1 MLERPNHEGLL
12 LCRLQG
18 EVFESSL
25 SYFGGSSDIFV
36 RRFSHSSL
44 AGRFDSMDVL
54 NDNACALKCLSLL
67 KEECGEI
74 SYGRRQYAKEQMYW
88 MGYVYRFF
96 CLAYGLSS
104 SQAYR
109 ILKPSE
115 FANAYLGYH
124 TLDCA
129 QALSRMLEERGIS
142 FEEEDLEERAK
153 RIYARLLRE
162 EKKQG
167 ADERKAAAR

>member
-18 EVFESSL
+18 EVFESST
-25 SYFGGSSDIFV
+25 SYFEGSSDIFV
-36 RRFSHSSL
+36 RRFSHSAL
-44 AGRFDSMDVL
+44 ARRFDSEDVL

-67 KEECGEI
+67 KGECGEI
-74 SYGRRQYAKEQMYW
+74 SFGQRKYAKVQMYW
-88 MGYVYRFF
+88 MGYMYRFF
-96 CLAYGLSS
+96 CLSYGLSS

-109 ILKPSE
+109 ILKPGE
-115 FANAYLGYH
+115 LANAYLGCH

-129 QALSRMLEERGIS
+129 QALSRMLGERGIS

-162 EKKQG
+162 GKKQG
-167 ADERKAAAR
+167 MGKRKAAAR